1 MTITINGTQYGLSQL
16 INMTD
21 GEILDLVYE
30 LVETE
35 KKVDA
40 IIKIETLLEWAKTGG
55 TPNAMAN

>member
-1 MTITINGTQYGLSQL
+1 
-16 INMTD
+16 MTD
-21 GEILDLVYE
+21 GEILDLVYQ